1 MKKILFFLPVY
12 FLALQINAQNNP
24 KTDTTQKTVELDE
37 VVVSANKFAEKKKN
51 IAQQIITISSKEIK
65 RVNAGTTADLLL
77 NTGNVA
83 VQKSQLGGGSLMLR
97 GFEASRVLMVI
108 DGIRLNNAIYRGG
121 HLQNVI
127 TLDNSILD
135 RVEILYGPSSTIYGS
150 DALGGV
156 VHFHTKTPQL
166 STADKS
172 FFSGNIFTRYGTAAS
187 EFSGHADVNIGGKN
201 FASLTAFTYSDFN
214 DLRQGANRSS
224 KIGNLGLRNF
234 YQQRINGID
243 SMVAN
248 SNPGKQK
255 FTGYHQYDIL
265 QKFLYKA
272 NDKISHLL
280 NIQLSNS
287 SNIPRYD
294 RLTETSG
301 GKFKSA
307 EWYYGPQKR
316 NLFAYERNA
325 QNLSGFFQEIKGVA
339 SYQHIEESRHN
350 RNFGSTKR
358 NSRVEKLGVI
368 GFTVDAR
375 RKSEKNELTVGIDG
389 QFNDVK
395 STAQRADII
404 SGAILKLDT
413 RYPDGKNKMNYYAAY
428 ASDIYKINSNWV
440 LNSGLRLS
448 YVTLHSTFIDTAILH
463 LPFTKAQQNHAA
475 ITGNLGIIYYSIHD
489 WKISLIASSGFRSP
503 NFDDLTKVFEAS
515 KGVKV
520 TVPNPGLKPEYTY
533 NADFGISKVINK
545 KVKLE
550 ATGYYTF
557 FRDAIVS
564 DKFTF
569 NGQSSII
576 YDGTLT
582 PVFANQNKAKAYAVG
597 FNMAI
602 TADIDNNFSFYSTIN
617 FTKGKYTNSDGTKV
631 PLDHVPPVFGRANI
645 NYHNK
650 KITAEIFS
658 LYNTAKKSKD
668 YNPGGEDNQLYS
680 ADPVNGFMPG
690 WFTFN
695 LRSSYQITK
704 QISAQVA
711 LENIF
716 DRNYRTFASG
726 ISAPGRNLI
735 ITLRASL

>member
-1 MKKILFFLPVY
+1 MKKIIFFLSLYLFTYV
-12 FLALQINAQNNP
+12 AKSQNN
-24 KTDTTQKTVELDE
+24 TDPDTSQRILQLDE

-51 IAQQIITISSKEIK
+51 IAQQILIVSSKEIK
-65 RVNAGTTADLLL
+65 RIGAGTTADLLA

-83 VQKSQLGGGSLMLR
+83 VQKSQLGGGSLILR

-108 DGIRLNNAIYRGG
+108 DGVRLNNAIYRAG

-135 RVEILYGPSSTIYGS
+135 RVEVLYGPSSTIYGS

-156 VHFHTKTPQL
+156 VHFHTKNPIL
-166 STADKS
+166 SGAGKTATT
-172 FFSGNIFTRYGTAAS
+172 GNAFLRYGTAAD
-187 EFSGHADVNIGGKN
+187 EFSGHVDVSVGGKK
-201 FASLTAFTYSDFN
+201 FGFLSAFTYSDFN
-214 DLRQGANRSS
+214 DLRQGANRNS

-248 SNPGKQK
+248 SNPAKQK

-265 QKFLYKA
+265 QKLLYKPS
-272 NDKISHLL
+272 DKISHLL
-280 NIQLSNS
+280 SLQFSNS
-287 SNIPRYD
+287 SDIPRYD

-301 GKFKSA
+301 GIFKSA

-316 NLFAYERNA
+316 NLFSYELNA
-325 QNLSGFFQEIKGVA
+325 QNLSFFFKEIKAVA
-339 SYQHIEESRHN
+339 SYQQIEESRNN
-350 RNFGSTKR
+350 RNWKSARR
-358 NSRVEKLGVI
+358 NERVEKLGVV

-395 STAQRADII
+395 SRAQRVDILT
-404 SGAILKLDT
+404 GALSKLDT
-413 RYPDGKNKMNYYAAY
+413 RYPDGKNKMNYYAVY

-440 LNSGLRLS
+440 FNSGLRFN
-448 YVTLHSTFIDTAILH
+448 YVTLHSTFVDTAILH
-463 LPFTKAQQNHAA
+463 LPFTSAEQNHAT
-475 ITGNLGIIYYSIHD
+475 ITGNLGIIYLTPD
-489 WKISLIASSGFRSP
+489 NWKFSLLASSGFRSP
-503 NFDDLTKVFEAS
+503 NLDDLTKVFETFR
-515 KGVKV
+515 GVKV
-520 TVPNPGLKPEYTY
+520 TVPNQNLKPEYTY
-533 NADFGISKVINK
+533 NIDLNISKVIAK

-557 FRDAIVS
+557 FKNVIVS
-564 DKFTF
+564 DRFTF

-576 YDGTLT
+576 YDGVLT
-582 PVFANQNKAKAYAVG
+582 PVFANQNKAKAYVVGLNAAV
-597 FNMAI
+597 
-602 TADIDNNFSFYSTIN
+602 TADISSHFSVYSTLN
-617 FTKGKYTNSDGTKV
+617 FTKGRYKNSDGTKS
-631 PLDHVPPVFGRANI
+631 PLDHISPAFGRTSI
-645 NYHNK
+645 VYRNK
-650 KITAEIFS
+650 KINAEIFS
-658 LYNTAKKSKD
+658 IYNAAKKSKD
-668 YNPGGEDNQLYS
+668 YNQGGEDNQIYS
-680 ADPVNGFMPG
+680 VDPVNGYLPG
-690 WFTFN
+690 WFTAN
-695 LRSSYQITK
+695 VRSSYQFHKYFSI
-704 QISAQVA
+704 QAA